1 VVASNIDE
9 KTLKKEGV
17 CAASLPTTMGI
28 IAGFLVQNALK
39 YLLKFGSVTHYLGYN
54 ALEDFFPTMSMKPNP
69 NCDDSFCV
77 KRQKEYNAL
86 PKVEKVVITEEEV
99 VHEDNDWGITVVD
112 ESVNVEENLEIA
124 SGLKLAYGMTTS
136 SDVQSIPVND
146 SVVEQS
152 LEELMDQM
160 KRL

>member
-1 VVASNIDE
+1 
-9 KTLKKEGV
+9 
-17 CAASLPTTMGI
+17 MGI